1 MNDLESRKMITHKK
15 IKIEDIADIQLGFPF
30 RRRLKE
36 NPNKKVRV
44 LQMGDLS
51 GPILKDFENLLKADL
66 NGVKEKYFLQSGD
79 IVFRTRGNIH
89 TATMITGDTQN
100 IVLAAPLMRIRI
112 KNIKIDP
119 AFLTWIINHPMN
131 QQYFG
136 TEAKGSAVKMIHQSA
151 LANLQIS
158 VPPQEKQERIIAM
171 SELLQKELYLINELR
186 QKKRA
191 YFDAILFQQY
201 TH

>member
-1 MNDLESRKMITHKK
+1 
-15 IKIEDIADIQLGFPF
+15 
-30 RRRLKE
+30 
-36 NPNKKVRV
+36 
-44 LQMGDLS
+44 MGDLL
-51 GPILKDFENLLKADL
+51 GPVMKDFENLLKADL
-66 NGVKEKYFLQSGD
+66 NGVKEKYFLQGGD

-89 TATMITGDTQN
+89 TATMVTGN
-100 IVLAAPLMRIRI
+100 IQSTVFSAPLIRIRI
-112 KNIKIDP
+112 KAKKIHP

-136 TEAKGSAVKMIHQSA
+136 TEAKGSAVKMIHQST

-171 SELLQKELYLINELR
+171 SELLQKELYLVNELR
-186 QKKRA
+186 RKKRA
-191 YFDAILFQQY
+191 YFDAILFQQC